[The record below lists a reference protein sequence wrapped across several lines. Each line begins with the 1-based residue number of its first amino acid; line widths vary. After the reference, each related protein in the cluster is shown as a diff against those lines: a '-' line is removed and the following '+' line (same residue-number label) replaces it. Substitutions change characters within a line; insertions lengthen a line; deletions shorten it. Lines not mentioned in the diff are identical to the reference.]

1 MVFYR
6 RSRES
11 WRALVHIG
19 NREYRD
25 LNFLDAVYVIR
36 EKWLRWP

>member
-11 WRALVHIG
+11 WRALIHIG
-19 NREYRD
+19 NREYREGE
-25 LNFLDAVYVIR
+25 FLDAVEAIR